1 MNIGHKDL
9 LHYGRLA
16 SGLESVSQT
25 ALATVLTIV
34 VEGHEDTCTAL
45 RGRTLTTKTF
55 DFSVR
60 VHLVV
65 FQDGHLNLLAFV
77 LDLFGS
83 VVGLLLTLLGT
94 TTKAEDQ
101 VKSRLLLDVVVA
113 ESASIFELLAG
124 EDQALLVGGDTFLV
138 LDLGLDIVDG
148 VGGFY
153 L

>member
-16 SGLESVSQT
+16 SRLESVSQT